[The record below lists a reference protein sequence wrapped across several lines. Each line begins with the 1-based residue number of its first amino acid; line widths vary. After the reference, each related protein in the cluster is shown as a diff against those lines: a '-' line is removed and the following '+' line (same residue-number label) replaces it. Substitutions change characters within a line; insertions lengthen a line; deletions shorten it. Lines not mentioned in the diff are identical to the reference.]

1 MGKPLDTN
9 QPVDTNQP
17 IYTDQPI
24 NVGIIGCG
32 AIIAQYLANFRRLE
46 EINLVAVADLDPARA
61 QAVADSYEGVRALS
75 VEALLAADDVE
86 LVLNLTIPAAHA
98 EIALRAI
105 AAGKSVYGEKPL
117 AATTAE
123 ARQVLDAARTAGVP
137 VGCAPD
143 TVLGTGIQTARKAI
157 DDGLIG
163 RPISATATMVTP
175 GHERWHPN
183 PDFYYQPGGGP
194 LLDMGPYYVSALVTL
209 LGPVVSVLGAASH
222 TRGERTIGSGPREGQ
237 SVPVA
242 VDTHVTGV
250 LVHASGALSTL
261 VMSFDA
267 VKTKSANIE
276 VHGELGSLAVPDP
289 NHFDG
294 DVQLFA
300 LGADDW
306 ETLPVSA
313 GYVDS
318 GRGFGI
324 ADLAATPAGQEP
336 RAGGALA
343 FHTLD
348 VMESVLE
355 SAHTGAPVR
364 IGSTAAR
371 PAPVELTVLAAPA
384 VAVTA

>member
-1 MGKPLDTN
+1 MGIPIKEAKPLNADT
-9 QPVDTNQP
+9 PL
-17 IYTDQPI
+17 
-24 NVGIIGCG
+24 NVGVIGCG
-32 AIIAQYLANFRRLE
+32 AIIAQYLANFRRLDS
-46 EINLVAVADLDPARA
+46 INLVAVADLDPARA
-61 QAVADSYEGVRALS
+61 QAVADSYDGVRALT
-75 VEALLAADDVE
+75 VDDLLAADDVD

-98 EIALRAI
+98 DIALRAI

-123 ARQVLDAARTAGVP
+123 AQQVLDAAAAAGLT

-163 RPISATATMVTP
+163 SPVSATATMATP

-209 LGPVVSVLGAASH
+209 LGPVVSVVGAASH
-222 TRGERTIGSGPREGQ
+222 TRSERTIGSGPRQGQ
-237 SVPVA
+237 KVPV
-242 VDTHVTGV
+242 DIDSHVTGV

-261 VMSFDA
+261 FMSFDA
-267 VKTKSANIE
+267 VKTKSPNIE
-276 VHGELGSLAVPDP
+276 VHGETGSLMVPDP
-289 NHFDG
+289 NYFDG

-300 LGADDW
+300 VGAEDW

-336 RAGGALA
+336 RAGGQLA
-343 FHTLD
+343 FHALE

-355 SAHTGAPVR
+355 SAKSGQAVA
-364 IGSTAAR
+364 IKSTASR
-371 PAPVELTVLAAPA
+371 PAVVELTELSTPVRA
-384 VAVTA
+384 

>member
-1 MGKPLDTN
+1 MGKPL
-9 QPVDTNQP
+9 
-17 IYTDQPI
+17 
-24 NVGIIGCG
+24 NVGVIGCG
-32 AIIAQYLANFRRLE
+32 AIIAQYLANFRRLDS
-46 EINLVAVADLDPARA
+46 INLVAVADLDPARA
-61 QAVADSYEGVRALS
+61 QAVADSYEGVRALT
-75 VEALLAADDVE
+75 VDDLLAADDVD

-98 EIALRAI
+98 DIALRAI

-123 ARQVLDAARTAGVP
+123 AREVLDAAAAAGVV

-163 RPISATATMVTP
+163 APISATATMATP

-209 LGPVVSVLGAASH
+209 LGPVVSVVGAASH
-222 TRGERTIGSGPREGQ
+222 TRSERTIESGPREGQ
-237 SVPVA
+237 KVPV
-242 VDTHVTGV
+242 DIDSHVTGV

-261 VMSFDA
+261 FMSFDA
-267 VKTKSANIE
+267 VKTKSPNIE
-276 VHGELGSLAVPDP
+276 IHGETGSLIVPDP
-289 NHFDG
+289 NYFDG

-300 LGADDW
+300 LGAEDW

-324 ADLAATPAGQEP
+324 ADLATTPAEQEP
-336 RAGGALA
+336 RAGGQLA
-343 FHTLD
+343 FHALE

-355 SAHTGAPVR
+355 SAKSGQSVA
-364 IGSTAAR
+364 IKSTASR
-371 PAPVELTVLAAPA
+371 PAVVELTELVGLTAATELSTPA
-384 VAVTA
+384 RA

>member
-1 MGKPLDTN
+1 MGKPLK
-9 QPVDTNQP
+9 
-17 IYTDQPI
+17 
-24 NVGIIGCG
+24 VGIIGCG
-32 AIIAQYLANFRRLE
+32 AIIAQYLTNFRKLQDLE
-46 EINLVAVADLDPARA
+46 LVAVADLDPARA
-61 QAVADSYEGVRALS
+61 QAVAEQYDGVRAVS
-75 VEALLAADDVE
+75 VDDLLAADDVE

-98 EIALRAI
+98 EVALKAI

-123 ARQVLDAARTAGVP
+123 ARTVLEAAREAGVV

-163 RPISATATMVTP
+163 APISASATMVTP

-194 LLDMGPYYVSALVTL
+194 LLDMGPYYVTALVTL
-209 LGPVVSVLGAASH
+209 LGPVVSVTGAASH
-222 TRGERTIGSGPREGQ
+222 TRSERTIGSGPRQGEK
-237 SVPVA
+237 VPVA
-242 VDTHVTGV
+242 IDSHVTGV
-250 LVHASGALSTL
+250 LTHASGALSTL
-261 VMSFDA
+261 FMSFDA
-267 VKTKSANIE
+267 VKSKSPNIE
-276 VHGELGSLAVPDP
+276 IHGEHGSLVVPDP

-294 DVQLFA
+294 EVQLFP
-300 LGADDW
+300 LGADAW

-324 ADLAATPAGQEP
+324 ADLAATPEGAEP
-336 RAGGALA
+336 RAGGTLA
-343 FHTLD
+343 FHVLE

-355 SAHTGAPVR
+355 SAHTGSAVR
-364 IGSTAAR
+364 ISSTVER
-371 PAPVELTVLAAPA
+371 PAGVELTVLTGDVRELQAQEAAS
-384 VAVTA
+384 

>member
-1 MGKPLDTN
+1 MGKPL
-9 QPVDTNQP
+9 
-17 IYTDQPI
+17 

-32 AIIAQYLANFRRLE
+32 AIIAQYLVNFRRLE
-46 EINLVAVADLDPARA
+46 DINLVAVADLDPSRA
-61 QAVADSYEGVRALS
+61 QAVADSYEGVRALT
-75 VEALLAADDVE
+75 VDALLAADDVE

-123 ARQVLDAARTAGVP
+123 ARQVLDAARAACV
-137 VGCAPD
+137 VFGCAPD

-175 GHERWHPN
+175 GHELWHPN

-209 LGPVVSVLGAASH
+209 LGPVVSVIGAASH
-222 TRGERTIGSGPREGQ
+222 TRDERTIGSGPREGQ
-237 SVPVA
+237 NVPVA
-242 VDTHVTGV
+242 TDTHVTGV

-267 VKTKSANIE
+267 VKTKSPNIE
-276 VHGELGSLAVPDP
+276 IHGEHGSLVVPDP

-313 GYVDS
+313 GYVES

-324 ADLAATPAGQEP
+324 S
-336 RAGGALA
+336 
-343 FHTLD
+343 
-348 VMESVLE
+348 ES
-355 SAHTGAPVR
+355 P
-364 IGSTAAR
+364 
-371 PAPVELTVLAAPA
+371 
-384 VAVTA
+384 

>member
-1 MGKPLDTN
+1 VGLPITPSKPLNTDTSL
-9 QPVDTNQP
+9 
-17 IYTDQPI
+17 
-24 NVGIIGCG
+24 NVGVIGCG
-32 AIIAQYLANFRRLE
+32 AIIAQYLSNFRRLDS
-46 EINLVAVADLDPARA
+46 INLVAVADLDPARA
-61 QAVADSYEGVRALS
+61 QAVADSYDGVRALT
-75 VEALLAADDVE
+75 VDELLAADDVE

-98 EIALRAI
+98 DIALKAI

-123 ARQVLDAARTAGVP
+123 AQQVLDAAAAAGVT

-143 TVLGTGIQTARKAI
+143 TVLGTGIQTARQAI

-163 RPISATATMVTP
+163 APISATATMATP

-209 LGPVVSVLGAASH
+209 LGPVVSVVGAASH
-222 TRGERTIGSGPREGQ
+222 TRSERVIGSGPRQGQ
-237 SVPVA
+237 VVPVTI
-242 VDTHVTGV
+242 DSHVTGV

-261 VMSFDA
+261 FMSFDA
-267 VKTKSANIE
+267 VKTKNPNIE
-276 VHGELGSLAVPDP
+276 IHGETGSLIVPDP

-300 LGADDW
+300 LGAEDW

-324 ADLAATPAGQEP
+324 ADLANTPAGQEP
-336 RAGGALA
+336 RAGGQLA
-343 FHTLD
+343 FHALD

-355 SAHTGAPVR
+355 SAKSGQAVA
-364 IGSTAAR
+364 IKSTASR
-371 PAPVELTVLAAPA
+371 PAVVELTEITTSVL
-384 VAVTA
+384 T